1 MNLRFVE
8 AFVWVARLQSITRTA
23 EKLFLTQSAVS
34 SRINALEEEL
44 GVPLIDRRD
53 RVFRLTN
60 AGNRFLDYAERFLAL
75 QLNLKRELGSPEQLP
90 LSLRVGGIETVLHTW
105 MIPLMESLKAEYPKI
120 EFELNVEMTHVLNEQ
135 VRRGGLDLVFS
146 ASPTIGQGITN
157 VPLAPMEMIFVGR
170 PEMDCSC
177 PLSIQTLLETEL
189 LTFQRGSQ
197 PHVALLESL
206 ARAGINDKRVHTIS
220 SISALV
226 KLVESGFGLA
236 TLPRAAAIELQ
247 KRHCIA
253 PLNCELLLQSLPHYA
268 NYWSYSGAPEL
279 NEAIA
284 KALTFARRSNLP
296 NQESTALKA
305 FTHRQISSPLQTD

>member
-8 AFVWVARLQSITRTA
+8 AFVWVARLRSITRAA

-34 SRINALEEEL
+34 SRIAALEEEL

-60 AGNRFLDYAERFLAL
+60 AGIRFLSYAERFLDL
-75 QLNLKRELGSPEQLP
+75 QRDVKRELGAPEQLP

-105 MIPLMESLKAEYPKI
+105 LIPLVEWLKEKKPHV
-120 EFELNVEMTHVLNEQ
+120 EFELNIEMTHVLNEQ
-135 VRRGGLDLVFS
+135 VRRGGLDLIFS
-146 ASPTIGQGITN
+146 AAPAVGQGLVN
-157 VPLAPMEMIFVGR
+157 EALPPMEMIFAG
-170 PEMDCSC
+170 PAAMAGAAE
-177 PLSIQTLLETEL
+177 LSIDDLRAREL

-206 ARAGINDKRVHTIS
+206 RAAGVTDKRVHTVS

-236 TLPRAAAIELQ
+236 TLPRAAAAELAR
-247 KRHCIA
+247 RHDIVILGSSLKLPA
-253 PLNCELLLQSLPHYA
+253 LPLHAS
-268 NYWSYSGAPEL
+268 YWSYPAAPAL
-279 NEAIA
+279 DEAIA
-284 KALTFARRSNLP
+284 DALAFARRASH
-296 NQESTALKA
+296 TGDA
-305 FTHRQISSPLQTD
+305 

>member
-8 AFVWVARLQSITRTA
+8 AFVWVVRLQSISRTA

-34 SRINALEEEL
+34 SRIAGLEEEL

-53 RVFRLTN
+53 RGFRLTT
-60 AGNRFLDYAERFLAL
+60 AGTRFLNYAERFLAL
-75 QLNLKRELGSPEQLP
+75 QRELKRELGAPEQLP
-90 LSLRVGGIETVLHTW
+90 LSMRVGGIETVLHTW
-105 MIPLMESLKAEYPKI
+105 LIPLMEWLKERAPQI

-146 ASPTIGQGITN
+146 ASPALGQGIIN
-157 VPLAPMEMIFVGR
+157 EPLTPMEMIFVG
-170 PEMDCSC
+170 PSTMAGSA
-177 PLSIQTLLETEL
+177 PLSIEALLEREL

-206 ARAGINDKRVHTIS
+206 RNAGGTNKRVHTIS

-236 TLPRAAAIELQ
+236 TLPCAAAEELQRRHRISILECELKLQALPLYASYWTYPGAPALDATIANALAFCRAASAEN
-247 KRHCIA
+247 K
-253 PLNCELLLQSLPHYA
+253 P
-268 NYWSYSGAPEL
+268 
-279 NEAIA
+279 
-284 KALTFARRSNLP
+284 
-296 NQESTALKA
+296 
-305 FTHRQISSPLQTD
+305 

>member
-8 AFVWVARLQSITRTA
+8 AFVWVARLQSISRTA

-34 SRINALEEEL
+34 SRISALEEEL
-44 GVPLIDRRD
+44 GAPLIDRRD

-60 AGNRFLDYAERFLAL
+60 AGNRFLNYAERFLAL
-75 QLNLKRELGSPEQLP
+75 QLDLKRELGTPEQMP

-105 MIPLMESLKAEYPKI
+105 LIPLMESLKGEYPKI

-135 VRRGGLDLVFS
+135 VRRGSLDLVFS
-146 ASPTIGQGITN
+146 ASPAIGQGIAN
-157 VPLAPMEMIFVGR
+157 EALAPMEMTLVG
-170 PEMDCSC
+170 PASLDETH
-177 PLSIQTLLETEL
+177 PLSISALLNTEL

-206 ARAGINDKRVHTIS
+206 GNAGISEKRVHTIS

-236 TLPRAAAIELQ
+236 TLPRAAALELCKRHNITLLASELQ
-247 KRHCIA
+247 FQ
-253 PLNCELLLQSLPHYA
+253 PLPLYA
-268 NYWSYSGAPEL
+268 NYWSNPGSPEL
-279 NEAIA
+279 DEAIA
-284 KALTFARRSNLP
+284 RALVFAKARA
-296 NQESTALKA
+296 
-305 FTHRQISSPLQTD
+305 

>member
-8 AFVWVARLQSITRTA
+8 AFVWVARLQSISRTA

-34 SRINALEEEL
+34 SRISALEEEL

-75 QLNLKRELGSPEQLP
+75 QLDLKRELGTPEQLP

-105 MIPLMESLKAEYPKI
+105 LIPLMESLKGEYPKI

-146 ASPTIGQGITN
+146 ASPAIGQGIAN
-157 VPLAPMEMIFVGR
+157 EALAPMEMTLVG
-170 PEMDCSC
+170 PSSLDETV
-177 PLSIQTLLETEL
+177 PLSIAALLDTEL

-206 ARAGINDKRVHTIS
+206 GNAGISDKRVHTIS

-236 TLPRAAAIELQ
+236 TLPRAAALELQ
-247 KRHCIA
+247 CRHNITLLDSEL
-253 PLNCELLLQSLPHYA
+253 PLQPLPLYA
-268 NYWSYSGAPEL
+268 NYWSNPGSPEL
-279 NEAIA
+279 DEAIA
-284 KALTFARRSNLP
+284 RALAFAKA
-296 NQESTALKA
+296 KA
-305 FTHRQISSPLQTD
+305 

>member
-60 AGNRFLDYAERFLAL
+60 AGNRFLHYAERLLSL
-75 QLNLKRELGSPEQLP
+75 QLELKRELGTPEQLP
-90 LSLRVGGIETVLHTW
+90 MSLRVGGIETVLHTW
-105 MIPLMESLKAEYPKI
+105 LIPLMESLKGDYPSI

-146 ASPTIGQGITN
+146 ASPAVGQGILNEALT
-157 VPLAPMEMIFVGR
+157 PMEFIFVGPSTMR
-170 PEMDCSC
+170 SSV
-177 PLSIQTLLETEL
+177 PLSTHALMEAEL
-189 LTFQRGSQ
+189 LTFQRGSR
-197 PHVALLESL
+197 PHVALLQSLES
-206 ARAGINDKRVHTIS
+206 AGVCDKRVHTIS

-236 TLPRAAAIELQ
+236 TLPRAAAEQLSGRHNITPLECELQ
-247 KRHCIA
+247 LQ
-253 PLNCELLLQSLPHYA
+253 PLPLYA
-268 NYWSYSGAPEL
+268 NYWSYPGSPEMD
-279 NEAIA
+279 EAISRALAFA
-284 KALTFARRSNLP
+284 K
-296 NQESTALKA
+296 TA
-305 FTHRQISSPLQTD
+305 TYN